1 MIFDIKHAFRI
12 VAALTLTIG
21 TLAQAPARAEQNF
34 VQDIAP
40 IVVKNCIACHGE
52 RTALGGYRMHTL
64 EAMMR
69 PGASG
74 RSSVA
79 ARDAEHSLIY
89 SRMVTTD
96 LDKRMPQGGEKLP
109 PVMVNAIRMW
119 INEGAKA
126 PGVDPKVP
134 LVKLMGPRSHPAAP
148 ATYSAPPPLAAVAF
162 SPDGNTIATGGYRE
176 VLIWNR
182 ATGALVKRAG
192 GLPERIR
199 AIQWLNADQLVIAG
213 GIPGEY
219 GEAAVVSVRAG
230 RRTGVLTTFPDVAS
244 SVAISPDGLRV
255 AAGCADGS
263 VVCVE
268 LATAKQLWTS
278 KVHADQITGLA
289 FSANGQFVASTGR
302 DKVVKVYDATDGT
315 LYTTYNGH
323 NRNNGR
329 YRGQA
334 PVFAIAPDA
343 ATGFVTV
350 GGGQWIQTWNPEK
363 AKAETGD
370 AGDMETRF
378 FTQGHTRYAEHGL
391 IGDVFAMA
399 IVGTT
404 AYVAGEGGS
413 IQKVSLASDEKS
425 KEVGKQVDWVYGL
438 AASPDGKWL
447 AAVGFKG
454 VLQVI
459 PTDGASAGTAW
470 TAAPVASSA
479 PKPRTKQ
486 K

>member
-109 PVMVNAIRMW
+109 PVMVTAIRMW

-199 AIQWLNADQLVIAG
+199 TIQWLNGDQLVIAG

-244 SVAISPDGLRV
+244 SVAISPDGIRV

-438 AASPDGKWL
+438 AASLDGKWL

-479 PKPRTKQ
+479 TKPRTKQ

>member
-1 MIFDIKHAFRI
+1 M
-12 VAALTLTIG
+12 
-21 TLAQAPARAEQNF
+21 
-34 VQDIAP
+34 
-40 IVVKNCIACHGE
+40 
-52 RTALGGYRMHTL
+52 
-64 EAMMR
+64 
-69 PGASG
+69 
-74 RSSVA
+74 
-79 ARDAEHSLIY
+79 
-89 SRMVTTD
+89 
-96 LDKRMPQGGEKLP
+96 
-109 PVMVNAIRMW
+109 
-119 INEGAKA
+119 
-126 PGVDPKVP
+126 
-134 LVKLMGPRSHPAAP
+134 
-148 ATYSAPPPLAAVAF
+148 AF

-199 AIQWLNADQLVIAG
+199 AIQWLNSDQLVIAG

-219 GEAAVVSVRAG
+219 GEAAVVNVKAG

-244 SVAISPDGLRV
+244 SVAVSPDGLRV

-263 VVCVE
+263 VVCTE

-470 TAAPVASSA
+470 TAAPVVSSA
-479 PKPRTKQ
+479 TKPRTKQ

>member
-1 MIFDIKHAFRI
+1 MRIDITKALNTVAAVALT
-12 VAALTLTIG
+12 VAALLPS
-21 TLAQAPARAEQNF
+21 QANAEQNF

-52 RTALGGYRMHTL
+52 RTAMGGYRMHTL

-74 RSSVA
+74 RSSIA
-79 ARDAEHSLIY
+79 ARDSEHSLVY
-89 SRMVTTD
+89 TRMISTE

-109 PVMVNAIRMW
+109 PIMINAIRMW
-119 INEGAKA
+119 INEGAEA

-148 ATYSAPPPLAAVAF
+148 VNYAAPPPLAAVAF
-162 SPDGNTIATGGYRE
+162 SPDSTQIATGGYRE
-176 VLIWNR
+176 VLVWDR
-182 ATGALVKRAG
+182 ASSKLTARVG

-199 AIQWLNADQLVIAG
+199 AIQWMNADSLLVAG

-219 GEAAVVSVRAG
+219 GEAAVVSVKGG
-230 RRTGVLTTFPDVAS
+230 RRTGVLTTFPDVATS
-244 SVAISPDGLRV
+244 ISLSPDGLRV

-263 VVCVE
+263 VVCIEV
-268 LATAKQLWTS
+268 ASAKTIWSS
-278 KVHADQITGLA
+278 KVHADQVTGIA
-289 FSANGQFVASTGR
+289 FTTNGQYVASTGR
-302 DKVVKVYDATDGT
+302 DKVVKVYDSTDGT

-343 ATGFVTV
+343 AAGFVTV
-350 GGGQWIQTWNPEK
+350 GGGQWVQTWNPEK

-391 IGDVFAMA
+391 TGDVFAMA
-399 IVGTT
+399 ILGPI
-404 AYVAGEGGS
+404 AYVAGESGS
-413 IQKVSLASDEKS
+413 IRKVNLTSDEKS
-425 KEVGKQVDWVYGL
+425 QEVGKQADWVYGL

-459 PTDGASAGTAW
+459 PTDGANSGTAW
-470 TAAPVASSA
+470 VAAPVATGA
-479 PKPRTKQ
+479 PKQRTKQ

>member
-470 TAAPVASSA
+470 TAAPVVSSA
-479 PKPRTKQ
+479 TKPRTKQ

>member
-1 MIFDIKHAFRI
+1 MKFDIKQALLK
-12 VAALTLTIG
+12 AATATFAVFAVSQ
-21 TLAQAPARAEQNF
+21 AQARAEQNF

-74 RSSVA
+74 RSPIA
-79 ARDAEHSLIY
+79 ARDSEHSLVY
-89 SRMVTTD
+89 SRMVTTE

-162 SPDGNTIATGGYRE
+162 SLDGNTIATGGYRE
-176 VLIWNR
+176 VLLWNR
-182 ATGALVKRAG
+182 ASGALVRRIG
-192 GLPERIR
+192 GVPERIR

-219 GEAAVVSVRAG
+219 GEAAVVNVKAG
-230 RRTGVLTTFPDVAS
+230 RRTGVLATFADVAS
-244 SVAISPDGLRV
+244 SVAVSPDGLRV

-263 VVCVE
+263 VICAE
-268 LATAKQLWTS
+268 LATAKQVWTS
-278 KVHADQITGLA
+278 KVHADQVTGLA

-302 DKVVKVYDATDGT
+302 DKVVKVYDALDGT

-334 PVFAIAPDA
+334 PVFAIAPDGTA
-343 ATGFVTV
+343 GFVTV
-350 GGGQWIQTWNPEK
+350 GGGQWVQTWNPEK

-391 IGDVFAMA
+391 TGDVFAMA

-413 IQKVSLASDEKS
+413 IQKVNLASDEKS
-425 KEVGKQVDWVYGL
+425 KEVGKQADWVYGL

-459 PTDGASAGTAW
+459 PTDGTTTGTAW
-470 TAAPVASSA
+470 VAAPVASPA
-479 PKPRTKQ
+479 PKQRTKQ

>member
-1 MIFDIKHAFRI
+1 MKFDIKQAMLK
-12 VAALTLTIG
+12 AATATF
-21 TLAQAPARAEQNF
+21 AVFAVSQAPARAEQNF

-79 ARDAEHSLIY
+79 ARDAEHSLVY
-89 SRMVTTD
+89 SRMVSTD
-96 LDKRMPQGGEKLP
+96 IDKRMPQGGEKLP

-148 ATYSAPPPLAAVAF
+148 VTYSAPPPLAAVAF

-199 AIQWLNADQLVIAG
+199 AIQWLNAGQLVIAG

-219 GEAAVVSVRAG
+219 GEAAVVNVKAG
-230 RRTGVLTTFPDVAS
+230 RRTGVLATFPDVAS
-244 SVAISPDGLRV
+244 SIAISPDGLRV

-263 VVCVE
+263 VVCTE

-334 PVFAIAPDA
+334 PVFAIAPDGTA
-343 ATGFVTV
+343 GFVTV

-378 FTQGHTRYAEHGL
+378 FTQGHTKYAEHGL
-391 IGDVFAMA
+391 SGDVFAMA

>member
-199 AIQWLNADQLVIAG
+199 AIQWLNGDQLVIAG

-219 GEAAVVSVRAG
+219 GEAAVVSVKAG

>member
-1 MIFDIKHAFRI
+1 MKFDIKQALLK
-12 VAALTLTIG
+12 AATATFAVFAVSQ
-21 TLAQAPARAEQNF
+21 TQARAEQNF

-74 RSSVA
+74 RSPVA
-79 ARDAEHSLIY
+79 ARDSEHSLVY

-162 SPDGNTIATGGYRE
+162 SLDGNIIATGGYRE
-176 VLIWNR
+176 VLLWNR
-182 ATGALVKRAG
+182 ASGALVRRIG
-192 GLPERIR
+192 GVPERIR

-219 GEAAVVSVRAG
+219 GEAAVINVKAG
-230 RRTGVLTTFPDVAS
+230 RRTGVLATFPDVAS
-244 SVAISPDGLRV
+244 SVAVSPDGLRV

-263 VVCVE
+263 VICAE

-278 KVHADQITGLA
+278 KVHADQVTGLA

-302 DKVVKVYDATDGT
+302 DKVVKVYDALDGT

-334 PVFAIAPDA
+334 PVFAIAPDGTA
-343 ATGFVTV
+343 GFVTV
-350 GGGQWIQTWNPEK
+350 GGGQWVQTWNPEK

-391 IGDVFAMA
+391 TGDVFAMA

-425 KEVGKQVDWVYGL
+425 KEVGKQADWVYGL

-459 PTDGASAGTAW
+459 PTDGTTTGTAW
-470 TAAPVASSA
+470 VAAPVASPA
-479 PKPRTKQ
+479 PKQRTKQ

>member
-1 MIFDIKHAFRI
+1 MKFDIKQALLK
-12 VAALTLTIG
+12 AATATFAVFAVSQ
-21 TLAQAPARAEQNF
+21 TQARAEQNF

-74 RSSVA
+74 RSPVA
-79 ARDAEHSLIY
+79 VRDSEHSLVY

-162 SPDGNTIATGGYRE
+162 SLDGNIIATGGYRE
-176 VLIWNR
+176 VLLWNR
-182 ATGALVKRAG
+182 ATGALVRRIG
-192 GLPERIR
+192 GVPERIR

-219 GEAAVVSVRAG
+219 GEAAVINVKAG
-230 RRTGVLTTFPDVAS
+230 RRTGVLATFPDVAS
-244 SVAISPDGLRV
+244 SVAVSPDGLRV

-263 VVCVE
+263 VICAE

-278 KVHADQITGLA
+278 KVHADQVTGLA

-302 DKVVKVYDATDGT
+302 DKVVKVYDALDGT

-334 PVFAIAPDA
+334 PVFAIAPDGTA
-343 ATGFVTV
+343 GFVTV
-350 GGGQWIQTWNPEK
+350 GGGQWVQTWNPEK

-391 IGDVFAMA
+391 TGDVFAMA

-425 KEVGKQVDWVYGL
+425 KEVGKQADWVYGL

-459 PTDGASAGTAW
+459 PTDGTTTGTAW
-470 TAAPVASSA
+470 VAAPVASPA
-479 PKPRTKQ
+479 PKQRTKQ

>member
-1 MIFDIKHAFRI
+1 MKIDIKQALQM
-12 VAALTLTIG
+12 VATVTVALCAIS
-21 TLAQAPARAEQNF
+21 QAPANAEQNF
-34 VQDIAP
+34 VQDVAP

-52 RTALGGYRMHTL
+52 RTAMGGYRMHTL

-74 RSSVA
+74 RSPVA
-79 ARDAEHSLIY
+79 ARDSEHSLVY
-89 SRMVTTD
+89 TRMVTTE

-109 PVMVNAIRMW
+109 PIMVNAIRMW

-148 ATYSAPPPLAAVAF
+148 ATYAAPPPLAAVAF
-162 SPDGNTIATGGYRE
+162 SPDAALIATGGYRE

-182 ATGALVKRAG
+182 ATGTLVRRIG
-192 GLPERIR
+192 GAPERIR
-199 AIQWLNADQLVIAG
+199 AIQWLNSDSLIFAG

-219 GEAAVVSVRAG
+219 GEAATVSVKAG
-230 RRTGVLTTFPDVAS
+230 RRTGVLTTFPDVAT
-244 SVAISPDGLRV
+244 SVSVSPDGLRV

-263 VVCVE
+263 VVCIE
-268 LATAKQLWTS
+268 LATAKTLWTS
-278 KVHADQITGLA
+278 KVHADQVTGLA
-289 FSANGQFVASTGR
+289 FTANGQFVASTGR
-302 DKVVKVYDATDGT
+302 DKVVKVYDASDGT

-343 ATGFVTV
+343 AAGFVTV

-378 FTQGHTRYAEHGL
+378 FTQGHTKYAEHGL
-391 IGDVFAMA
+391 TGDVFSMA
-399 IVGTT
+399 IVGTF
-404 AYVAGEGGS
+404 AYVAGESGS
-413 IQKVSLASDEKS
+413 IHKVSLKSDEKS
-425 KEVGKQVDWVYGL
+425 KEVAKQADWVYGL

-459 PTDGASAGTAW
+459 STDDGNAGTAW
-470 TAAPVASSA
+470 IAAPVASTA
-479 PKPRTKQ
+479 PKQRTKQ

>member
-12 VAALTLTIG
+12 VVALTLIIG
-21 TLAQAPARAEQNF
+21 TLAPAPARAEQNF

-162 SPDGNTIATGGYRE
+162 NPDGNMIATGGYRE
-176 VLIWNR
+176 VLLWNR
-182 ATGALVKRAG
+182 ATGVLVKRAG

-199 AIQWLNADQLVIAG
+199 AIQWLNGDQLVIAG

-219 GEAAVVSVRAG
+219 GEAAVVSVKAG

-244 SVAISPDGLRV
+244 SIAVSPDGLRV

-268 LATAKQLWTS
+268 LATAKQLWAS

-399 IVGTT
+399 IMGAT
-404 AYVAGEGGS
+404 AYVAGESGS

-459 PTDGASAGTAW
+459 PTDGASAGTTW
-470 TAAPVASSA
+470 TAAPVESSA

>member
-1 MIFDIKHAFRI
+1 MKFDIKQTLLK
-12 VAALTLTIG
+12 AATATFAVFAVSQ
-21 TLAQAPARAEQNF
+21 AQVRAEQNF

-74 RSSVA
+74 RSPVA
-79 ARDAEHSLIY
+79 ARDSEHSLIY
-89 SRMVTTD
+89 SRMVTTE

-148 ATYSAPPPLAAVAF
+148 ATYAAPPPLAAVAF

-176 VLIWNR
+176 VLLWNR
-182 ATGALVKRAG
+182 ASGLLVRRIG
-192 GLPERIR
+192 GVPERIR
-199 AIQWLNADQLVIAG
+199 AIQWLNADQLVFAG

-219 GEAAVVSVRAG
+219 GEVAVISAKAG
-230 RRTGVLTTFPDVAS
+230 RRTGVLATFPDVAS
-244 SVAISPDGLRV
+244 SVAVSPDALRV

-263 VVCVE
+263 VFCTE
-268 LATAKQLWTS
+268 LATAQQIWTS
-278 KVHADQITGLA
+278 KVHADQVTGLA

-302 DKVVKVYDATDGT
+302 DKVVKVYDALDGT

-334 PVFAIAPDA
+334 PVFAIAPDSVA
-343 ATGFVTV
+343 GFVTV
-350 GGGQWIQTWNPEK
+350 GGGQWVQTWNPEK

-391 IGDVFAMA
+391 TGDVFAMA
-399 IVGTT
+399 VVGTT
-404 AYVAGEGGS
+404 AYVAGEGGVV
-413 IQKVSLASDEKS
+413 QRVSLASDEKS
-425 KEVGKQVDWVYGL
+425 KEVGKQADWVYGL

-454 VLQVI
+454 VLQLI
-459 PTDGASAGTAW
+459 STDSTVPGTAW
-470 TAAPVASSA
+470 TAAPVALTT
-479 PKPRTKQ
+479 PKPRSKH

>member
-109 PVMVNAIRMW
+109 PVMVTAIRMW

-199 AIQWLNADQLVIAG
+199 TIQWLNGDQLVIAG

-219 GEAAVVSVRAG
+219 GEAAVVSVKAG

-244 SVAISPDGLRV
+244 SVAISPDGIRV

-438 AASPDGKWL
+438 AASLDGKWL

-479 PKPRTKQ
+479 TKPRTKQ

>member
-1 MIFDIKHAFRI
+1 MKFDIKQALLK
-12 VAALTLTIG
+12 AATATFAVFAVSQ
-21 TLAQAPARAEQNF
+21 AQARAEQNF

-74 RSSVA
+74 RSPIA
-79 ARDAEHSLIY
+79 ARDSEHSLVY
-89 SRMVTTD
+89 SRMVTTE

-162 SPDGNTIATGGYRE
+162 SLDGNTIATGGYRE
-176 VLIWNR
+176 VLLWNR
-182 ATGALVKRAG
+182 ATRVLVKRIG
-192 GLPERIR
+192 GVPERIR

-219 GEAAVVSVRAG
+219 GEAAVVNVKAG
-230 RRTGVLTTFPDVAS
+230 RRTGVLATFPDVAS
-244 SVAISPDGLRV
+244 SVAVSPDGLRV

-263 VVCVE
+263 VICAE
-268 LATAKQLWTS
+268 LATAKQVWTS
-278 KVHADQITGLA
+278 KVHADQVTGLA

-302 DKVVKVYDATDGT
+302 DKVVKVYDALDGT

-334 PVFAIAPDA
+334 PVFAIAPDGTA
-343 ATGFVTV
+343 GFVTV
-350 GGGQWIQTWNPEK
+350 GGGQWVQTWNPEK

-391 IGDVFAMA
+391 TGDVFAMA

-413 IQKVSLASDEKS
+413 IQKVNLASDEKS
-425 KEVGKQVDWVYGL
+425 KEVGKQADWVYGL

-459 PTDGASAGTAW
+459 PTDGTTTGTAW
-470 TAAPVASSA
+470 VAAPVASPA
-479 PKPRTKQ
+479 PKQRTKQ

>member
-21 TLAQAPARAEQNF
+21 SLAQAPARAEQNF

-79 ARDAEHSLIY
+79 ARDAEHSLVY
-89 SRMVTTD
+89 SRMVSTD
-96 LDKRMPQGGEKLP
+96 IDKRMPQGGEKLP

-219 GEAAVVSVRAG
+219 GEAAVVNVKAG

-244 SVAISPDGLRV
+244 SVAVSPDGLRV

-263 VVCVE
+263 VVCTE
-268 LATAKQLWTS
+268 LATAKPLWTS

-334 PVFAIAPDA
+334 PVFAIAPDGTA
-343 ATGFVTV
+343 GFVTV

-378 FTQGHTRYAEHGL
+378 FTQGHTKYAEHGL
-391 IGDVFAMA
+391 TGDVFAMA

-459 PTDGASAGTAW
+459 PTDGTTMGTAW
-470 TAAPVASSA
+470 VASPVASPA

>member
-1 MIFDIKHAFRI
+1 MKFDIKQALLKAATAT
-12 VAALTLTIG
+12 VAVFVVSQT
-21 TLAQAPARAEQNF
+21 QARAEQNF

-74 RSSVA
+74 RSPIA
-79 ARDAEHSLIY
+79 ARDSEHSLVY
-89 SRMVTTD
+89 TRMVSTD

-109 PVMVNAIRMW
+109 PVMINAFRMW

-148 ATYSAPPPLAAVAF
+148 PTYAAPPPLAAVAF
-162 SPDGNTIATGGYRE
+162 SLDGNTIATGGYRE
-176 VLIWNR
+176 VLLWNR
-182 ATGALVKRAG
+182 ASGALVRRIG
-192 GLPERIR
+192 GVPERIR

-219 GEAAVVSVRAG
+219 GEAAVINIKAG
-230 RRTGVLTTFPDVAS
+230 RRTGVLATFPDVAS
-244 SVAISPDGLRV
+244 SVAVSPDGLRV

-263 VVCVE
+263 VVCAE
-268 LATAKQLWTS
+268 LATAKQIWSS
-278 KVHADQITGLA
+278 KVHADQVTGLA

-302 DKVVKVYDATDGT
+302 DKVVKVYDASDGT

-334 PVFAIAPDA
+334 PVFAIAPDGTA
-343 ATGFVTV
+343 GFVTV
-350 GGGQWIQTWNPEK
+350 GGGQWVQTWNPEK

-391 IGDVFAMA
+391 TGDVFAMTV
-399 IVGTT
+399 VGTT
-404 AYVAGEGGS
+404 AYVAGEGGV
-413 IQKVSLASDEKS
+413 IQRVSLVSDEKS
-425 KEVGKQVDWVYGL
+425 KEVGKQADWVYGL

-459 PTDGASAGTAW
+459 PTDGASPGTAW
-470 TAAPVASSA
+470 VAAPVALPTA
-479 PKPRTKQ
+479 KQRTKQ

>member
-12 VAALTLTIG
+12 VVALTLTIG
-21 TLAQAPARAEQNF
+21 TLSQSSARAEQNF
-34 VQDIAP
+34 IQDIAP

-148 ATYSAPPPLAAVAF
+148 ARYAAPPPLAAVAF

-176 VLIWNR
+176 VLLWNR

-199 AIQWLNADQLVIAG
+199 AIQWLNGDQLVIAG

-219 GEAAVVSVRAG
+219 GEAAVVNVKAG

-244 SVAISPDGLRV
+244 SVAVSPDGLRV

-263 VVCVE
+263 VVCTE
-268 LATAKQLWTS
+268 LATGKQLWTS

-302 DKVVKVYDATDGT
+302 DKVVKVYDAADGT

-363 AKAETGD
+363 AKSETGD

-378 FTQGHTRYAEHGL
+378 FTQGHTKYAEHGL
-391 IGDVFAMA
+391 TGDVFAMA
-399 IVGTT
+399 IVGAT
-404 AYVAGEGGS
+404 AYVAGESGS
-413 IQKVSLASDEKS
+413 IYRVSLTTDEKS
-425 KEVGKQVDWVYGL
+425 KEVGKQADWVYGL
-438 AASPDGKWL
+438 AVSPDGKWL

-454 VLQVI
+454 VLQLI
-459 PTDGASAGTAW
+459 STADSNAGTTW
-470 TAAPVASSA
+470 IAAPVAISA

>member
-1 MIFDIKHAFRI
+1 MKFDIRQALLT
-12 VAALTLTIG
+12 AATATFAI
-21 TLAQAPARAEQNF
+21 LAVSQSHARAEQNF

-64 EAMMR
+64 EAMLR

-74 RSSVA
+74 RSPVA
-79 ARDAEHSLIY
+79 ARDSEHSVVY
-89 SRMVTTD
+89 SRMVTTE

-109 PVMVNAIRMW
+109 PVMINAIRMW

-148 ATYSAPPPLAAVAF
+148 ATYAAPPPLAAVAF
-162 SPDGNTIATGGYRE
+162 SPDGNMIATGGYRE
-176 VLIWNR
+176 VLLWNR
-182 ATGALVKRAG
+182 ASGSLVKRVG
-192 GLPERIR
+192 GVPERIR

-219 GEAAVVSVRAG
+219 GEVAVISAKAE
-230 RRTGVLTTFPDVAS
+230 RRTGVLATFPDVAS
-244 SVAISPDGLRV
+244 SVAVSPDGLRI

-263 VVCVE
+263 VICTE
-268 LATAKQLWTS
+268 LATVRQIWTS
-278 KVHADQITGLA
+278 KVHADQVTGLA
-289 FSANGQFVASTGR
+289 FSTNGQFVASTGR
-302 DKVVKVYDATDGT
+302 DKVVKVYDALDGT

-334 PVFAIAPDA
+334 PVFAIAPEGTA
-343 ATGFVTV
+343 GFVTV
-350 GGGQWIQTWNPEK
+350 GGGQWVQTWNPEK

-391 IGDVFAMA
+391 TGDVFAMA
-399 IVGTT
+399 VVGTS
-404 AYVAGEGGS
+404 AFVSGESGS
-413 IQKVSLASDEKS
+413 IHRVSLVANEKS
-425 KEVGKQVDWVYGL
+425 KEVGKQADWVYGL
-438 AASPDGKWL
+438 AASPDGNWL

-454 VLQVI
+454 VLQLI
-459 PTDGASAGTAW
+459 STDGTAAGTAW
-470 TAAPVASSA
+470 VAAPVASTT
-479 PKPRTKQ
+479 PKPRSKQ

>member
-1 MIFDIKHAFRI
+1 MKFDIKQALLKAAT
-12 VAALTLTIG
+12 VAVVVVFQT
-21 TLAQAPARAEQNF
+21 QARAEQNF
-34 VQDIAP
+34 IQDIAP

-74 RSSVA
+74 RSPIA
-79 ARDAEHSLIY
+79 ARDSEHSLVY
-89 SRMVTTD
+89 TRMVSID

-109 PVMVNAIRMW
+109 PVMINAFRMW

-126 PGVDPKVP
+126 PGVDPKIP

-148 ATYSAPPPLAAVAF
+148 ATYTAPPPLAAVAF
-162 SPDGNTIATGGYRE
+162 SADGNTIATGGYRE
-176 VLIWNR
+176 VLFWNR
-182 ATGALVKRAG
+182 TTGTLVKRAG
-192 GLPERIR
+192 GVPERIR

-219 GEAAVVSVRAG
+219 GEAAVINFKAG
-230 RRTGVLTTFPDVAS
+230 RRTGVLATFPDVAS
-244 SVAISPDGLRV
+244 SVAVSPDGLHV

-263 VVCVE
+263 VICAE
-268 LATAKQLWTS
+268 LASAKQLWSS
-278 KVHADQITGLA
+278 KVHADQVTGLA

-302 DKVVKVYDATDGT
+302 DKVVKVYDAADGT

-334 PVFAIAPDA
+334 PVFAIAPDGTA
-343 ATGFVTV
+343 GFVTV
-350 GGGQWIQTWNPEK
+350 GGGQWVQTWNPEK

-391 IGDVFAMA
+391 TGDVFAMA
-399 IVGTT
+399 VVGAT
-404 AYVAGEGGS
+404 AYVAGEGGV
-413 IQKVSLASDEKS
+413 IQRVSLASDEKS
-425 KEVGKQVDWVYGL
+425 KEVGKQADWVYGL

-459 PTDGASAGTAW
+459 PTDGSSPGTAW
-470 TAAPVASSA
+470 VAAPVAPPTA
-479 PKPRTKQ
+479 KQRTKQ

>member
-1 MIFDIKHAFRI
+1 MKFDIKQALLK
-12 VAALTLTIG
+12 AATA
-21 TLAQAPARAEQNF
+21 TLAVVAVSQTQARAEQNF

-74 RSSVA
+74 RSPIA
-79 ARDAEHSLIY
+79 ARDSEHSLVY
-89 SRMVTTD
+89 TRMVSTD

-109 PVMVNAIRMW
+109 PVMINAFRMW

-176 VLIWNR
+176 VLFWNR
-182 ATGALVKRAG
+182 TTGTLVKRAG
-192 GLPERIR
+192 GVPERIR

-219 GEAAVVSVRAG
+219 GEAAVINFKAG
-230 RRTGVLTTFPDVAS
+230 RRTGVLATFPDVAS
-244 SVAISPDGLRV
+244 SVAVSPDGLHV

-263 VVCVE
+263 VICAE
-268 LATAKQLWTS
+268 LASAKQLWSS
-278 KVHADQITGLA
+278 KVHADQVTGLA

-334 PVFAIAPDA
+334 PVFAIAPDGTA
-343 ATGFVTV
+343 GFVTV
-350 GGGQWIQTWNPEK
+350 GGGQWVQTWNPEK

-391 IGDVFAMA
+391 TGDVFAMA
-399 IVGTT
+399 VVGTA

-413 IQKVSLASDEKS
+413 IHKVNLTSNDKPT
-425 KEVGKQVDWVYGL
+425 EVGKQADWVYGI

-459 PTDGASAGTAW
+459 PTDGTSAGTAW
-470 TAAPVASSA
+470 VAAPVASPT

>member
-1 MIFDIKHAFRI
+1 
-12 VAALTLTIG
+12 
-21 TLAQAPARAEQNF
+21 
-34 VQDIAP
+34 
-40 IVVKNCIACHGE
+40 
-52 RTALGGYRMHTL
+52 
-64 EAMMR
+64 
-69 PGASG
+69 
-74 RSSVA
+74 
-79 ARDAEHSLIY
+79 
-89 SRMVTTD
+89 
-96 LDKRMPQGGEKLP
+96 
-109 PVMVNAIRMW
+109 
-119 INEGAKA
+119 
-126 PGVDPKVP
+126 
-134 LVKLMGPRSHPAAP
+134 
-148 ATYSAPPPLAAVAF
+148 
-162 SPDGNTIATGGYRE
+162 
-176 VLIWNR
+176 
-182 ATGALVKRAG
+182 
-192 GLPERIR
+192 
-199 AIQWLNADQLVIAG
+199 
-213 GIPGEY
+213 
-219 GEAAVVSVRAG
+219 
-230 RRTGVLTTFPDVAS
+230 
-244 SVAISPDGLRV
+244 
-255 AAGCADGS
+255 
-263 VVCVE
+263 
-268 LATAKQLWTS
+268 
-278 KVHADQITGLA
+278 LA

-334 PVFAIAPDA
+334 PVFAIAPDGTA
-343 ATGFVTV
+343 GFVTV

-378 FTQGHTRYAEHGL
+378 FTQGHTKYAEHGL
-391 IGDVFAMA
+391 SGDVFAMA

>member
-1 MIFDIKHAFRI
+1 MKFDIKQALLK
-12 VAALTLTIG
+12 AATATFAVFAVSQ
-21 TLAQAPARAEQNF
+21 AQARAEQNF

-74 RSSVA
+74 RSPIA
-79 ARDAEHSLIY
+79 ARDSEHSLVY
-89 SRMVTTD
+89 SRMVTTE

-162 SPDGNTIATGGYRE
+162 SLDGNTIATGGYRE
-176 VLIWNR
+176 VLLWNR
-182 ATGALVKRAG
+182 ASGALVRRIG
-192 GLPERIR
+192 GVPERIR
-199 AIQWLNADQLVIAG
+199 AIQWLNTEQLVIAG

-219 GEAAVVSVRAG
+219 GEAAVVNVKAG
-230 RRTGVLTTFPDVAS
+230 RRTGVLATFADVAS
-244 SVAISPDGLRV
+244 SVAVSPDGLRV

-263 VVCVE
+263 VICAE
-268 LATAKQLWTS
+268 LATAKQVWTS
-278 KVHADQITGLA
+278 KVHADQVTGLA

-302 DKVVKVYDATDGT
+302 DKVVKVYDALDGT

-334 PVFAIAPDA
+334 PVFAIAPDGTA
-343 ATGFVTV
+343 GFVTV
-350 GGGQWIQTWNPEK
+350 GGGQWVQTWNPEK

-391 IGDVFAMA
+391 TGDVFAMA

-413 IQKVSLASDEKS
+413 IQKVNLASDEKS
-425 KEVGKQVDWVYGL
+425 KEVGKQADWVYGL

-459 PTDGASAGTAW
+459 PTDGTTTGTAW
-470 TAAPVASSA
+470 VAAPVASPA
-479 PKPRTKQ
+479 PKQRTKQ

>member
-199 AIQWLNADQLVIAG
+199 AIQWLNGDQLVIAG

-219 GEAAVVSVRAG
+219 GEAAVVSVKAG

-244 SVAISPDGLRV
+244 SVAISPDGIRV

-391 IGDVFAMA
+391 TGDVFAMA

>member
-109 PVMVNAIRMW
+109 PVMVTAIRMW

-199 AIQWLNADQLVIAG
+199 AIQWLNGDQLVIAG

-219 GEAAVVSVRAG
+219 GEAAVVSVKAG

-244 SVAISPDGLRV
+244 SVAVSPDGLRV

-459 PTDGASAGTAW
+459 PTDGTSAGTAW

>member
-1 MIFDIKHAFRI
+1 MKIDITQALKV
-12 VAALTLTIG
+12 VASITVAICALSN
-21 TLAQAPARAEQNF
+21 APARAEQNF

-74 RSSVA
+74 RSAIA
-79 ARDAEHSLIY
+79 ARDAEHSLVY
-89 SRMVTTD
+89 SRMVTTE

-148 ATYSAPPPLAAVAF
+148 VTYAAPPPLAAVAF
-162 SPDGNTIATGGYRE
+162 SPDSNRIATGGYRE
-176 VLIWNR
+176 VLVWDRASGKLVNR
-182 ATGALVKRAG
+182 IG

-199 AIQWLNADQLVIAG
+199 AIQWINADALLVAG

-219 GEAAVVSVRAG
+219 GEAAVINVKAG
-230 RRTGVLTTFPDVAS
+230 RRTRVLTTFPDVAS

-263 VVCVE
+263 VVCTE
-268 LATAKQLWTS
+268 LATVKTLWTS
-278 KVHADQITGLA
+278 KVHADQVTGLA
-289 FSANGQFVASTGR
+289 FTANGQFVASTGR
-302 DKVVKVYDATDGT
+302 DKVVKVYDATDGS

-334 PVFAIAPDA
+334 PVFAIAPDGTA
-343 ATGFVTV
+343 GFVTV
-350 GGGQWIQTWNPEK
+350 GGGEWVQTWNPEK
-363 AKAETGD
+363 AKSETGD

-391 IGDVFAMA
+391 TGDVFAMA

-404 AYVAGEGGS
+404 AYIAGESGS
-413 IQKVSLASDEKS
+413 VRRVSLTSDEKS
-425 KEVGKQVDWVYGL
+425 QEVAKQADWVYGL

-454 VLQVI
+454 VLQLI
-459 PTDGASAGTAW
+459 STANANAGTSW
-470 TAAPVASSA
+470 VAAPVSTSA
-479 PKPRTKQ
+479 PKQRTKQ

>member
-12 VAALTLTIG
+12 VAALTLIIG

-79 ARDAEHSLIY
+79 ARDAEHSLVY
-89 SRMVTTD
+89 SRMVSTD
-96 LDKRMPQGGEKLP
+96 IDKRMPQGGEKLP
-109 PVMVNAIRMW
+109 PVMINAIRMW

-199 AIQWLNADQLVIAG
+199 TIQWLNGDQLVIAG

-219 GEAAVVSVRAG
+219 GEAAVVSVKAG

-244 SVAISPDGLRV
+244 SIAVSPDGLRV

-334 PVFAIAPDA
+334 PVFAIAPDGTA
-343 ATGFVTV
+343 GFVTV

-391 IGDVFAMA
+391 TGDVFAMA

-404 AYVAGEGGS
+404 AYVAGAGGS

>member
-1 MIFDIKHAFRI
+1 
-12 VAALTLTIG
+12 
-21 TLAQAPARAEQNF
+21 
-34 VQDIAP
+34 
-40 IVVKNCIACHGE
+40 
-52 RTALGGYRMHTL
+52 
-64 EAMMR
+64 
-69 PGASG
+69 
-74 RSSVA
+74 
-79 ARDAEHSLIY
+79 
-89 SRMVTTD
+89 
-96 LDKRMPQGGEKLP
+96 
-109 PVMVNAIRMW
+109 
-119 INEGAKA
+119 
-126 PGVDPKVP
+126 
-134 LVKLMGPRSHPAAP
+134 MGPRSHPAAP
-148 ATYSAPPPLAAVAF
+148 VTYSAPPPLAAVAF

-176 VLIWNR
+176 VLFWNR

-199 AIQWLNADQLVIAG
+199 AIQWLNADQLAIAG

-219 GEAAVVSVRAG
+219 GEAAVVSVKAG

-263 VVCVE
+263 VVCTE
-268 LATAKQLWTS
+268 LATGKQLWTS

-302 DKVVKVYDATDGT
+302 DKVVKVYDAADGT

-334 PVFAIAPDA
+334 PVFAIAPDGTA
-343 ATGFVTV
+343 GFVTV

-391 IGDVFAMA
+391 SGDVFAMA

-459 PTDGASAGTAW
+459 PTDGTTTGTAW
-470 TAAPVASSA
+470 SAAPVASSA
-479 PKPRTKQ
+479 SKPRTKQ

>member
-1 MIFDIKHAFRI
+1 MKFDIKQALLKAATAT
-12 VAALTLTIG
+12 VAVFAVSQT
-21 TLAQAPARAEQNF
+21 QARAEQNF
-34 VQDIAP
+34 IQDIAP
-40 IVVKNCIACHGE
+40 VVVKNCIACHGE

-74 RSSVA
+74 RSPIA
-79 ARDAEHSLIY
+79 ARDSEHSLVY
-89 SRMVTTD
+89 TRMVSTD

-109 PVMVNAIRMW
+109 PVMINAFRMW

-126 PGVDPKVP
+126 PGVEPKIP

-148 ATYSAPPPLAAVAF
+148 ATYAAPPPLAAVAF
-162 SPDGNTIATGGYRE
+162 SLDGNTIATGGYRE
-176 VLIWNR
+176 VLLWNR
-182 ATGALVKRAG
+182 ESGALVRRIG
-192 GLPERIR
+192 GVPERIR

-219 GEAAVVSVRAG
+219 GEAAVINIKAG
-230 RRTGVLTTFPDVAS
+230 RRTGVLATFPDVAS
-244 SVAISPDGLRV
+244 SVAVSPDGLRV

-263 VVCVE
+263 VVCAE

-278 KVHADQITGLA
+278 KVHADQVTGLA

-302 DKVVKVYDATDGT
+302 DKVVKVYDAADGT

-334 PVFAIAPDA
+334 PVFAIAPDGTA
-343 ATGFVTV
+343 GFVTV
-350 GGGQWIQTWNPEK
+350 GGGQWVQTWNPEK

-391 IGDVFAMA
+391 TGDVFAMTV
-399 IVGTT
+399 VGTT
-404 AYVAGEGGS
+404 AYVAGEGGV
-413 IQKVSLASDEKS
+413 IQRVSLASDEKS
-425 KEVGKQVDWVYGL
+425 KEVGKQADWVYGL

-459 PTDGASAGTAW
+459 PTDGASPGTAW
-470 TAAPVASSA
+470 VAAPIA
-479 PKPRTKQ
+479 PPTAKQRTKQ

>member
-79 ARDAEHSLIY
+79 ARDAEHSLVY
-89 SRMVTTD
+89 SRMVSTD
-96 LDKRMPQGGEKLP
+96 IDKRMPQGGEKLP

-199 AIQWLNADQLVIAG
+199 VIQWLNADQLVIAG

-219 GEAAVVSVRAG
+219 GEAAVVSVKVG

-244 SVAISPDGLRV
+244 SVAVSPDGLRV

-334 PVFAIAPDA
+334 PVFAIATDA

-438 AASPDGKWL
+438 AASPDGKWI